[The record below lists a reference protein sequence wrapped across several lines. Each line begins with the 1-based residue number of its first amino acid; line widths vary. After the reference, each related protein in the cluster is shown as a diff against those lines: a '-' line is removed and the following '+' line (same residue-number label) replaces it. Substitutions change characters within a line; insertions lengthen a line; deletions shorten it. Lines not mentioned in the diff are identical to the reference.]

1 MDTAV
6 KHIKKFKRNIEKQA
20 HSNQL
25 IKKRIYGSRSDIF
38 KDENELLRS
47 FW

>member
-1 MDTAV
+1 LDAAI
-6 KHIKKFKRNIEKQA
+6 KHIKKFKRSVEKQA
-20 HSNQL
+20 QNNQL
-25 IKKRIYGSRSDIF
+25 IKKRIYGSRSVIF